1 MFIPR
6 GILII
11 IGLASIATYTGYVI
25 GQFKQRHPGVHSM
38 ADAGEVLWGPIGR
51 EVLGLAQL
59 ILMVFNMGSHV
70 LTFSVMM
77 NTITEHGTC
86 SIVFGIVGMLV
97 SFIGTLPRTL
107 RNVSWMSF
115 VCKDPNRGPKTQ
127 TMLENEYCLLTPFS
141 LW

>member
-1 MFIPR
+1 M
-6 GILII
+6 II

-115 VCKDPNRGPKTQ
+115 VCKDPNRGPKIQ

>member
-1 MFIPR
+1 
-6 GILII
+6 
-11 IGLASIATYTGYVI
+11 
-25 GQFKQRHPGVHSM
+25 M